1 MVERKFFFHPVPIRN
16 QSCLELVLTVFG
28 VIGYIWDRLTFVPWY
43 FLSGTGRKLELAR
56 RIKVRVDHDKTF
68 ILGMF

>member
-1 MVERKFFFHPVPIRN
+1 MVERKFFTDAGRN

-28 VIGYIWDRLTFVPWY
+28 VIGYIWDRLTFIPWY

-56 RIKVRVDHDKTF
+56 RIKVRVDH
-68 ILGMF
+68 IS